1 MGTKA
6 LLACFCLCA
15 CAAPVE
21 LASPFDAAAVAWFAG
36 SGSNSIQGTAI
47 VRADGGNVKTC
58 AALPVMLFPVSA
70 YAAERMRALYGSEEE
85 GFNPIVGGRPAD
97 FVNDDPRYAATARTL
112 RCDARGRFAF
122 SALPDGDYFL
132 VAQVTWKEGRYLV
145 LEQGGYLM
153 QRVRIQTGESKDVL
167 LAH

>member
-1 MGTKA
+1 MGAKA

-15 CAAPVE
+15 CSAPVP
-21 LASPFDAAAVAWFAG
+21 LTSSFDPKEVAWF
-36 SGSNSIQGTAI
+36 SGTGTNSLAGTAI
-47 VRADGGNVKTC
+47 VRSDSGSVKTC

-70 YAAERMRALYGSEEE
+70 YAVERMRALYGNDEE

-97 FVNDDPRYAATARTL
+97 FADDDPRYLAAARTL

-122 SALPDGDYFL
+122 GALPDGDYFL

-153 QRVRIQTGESKDVL
+153 QRVHVQTGESKNVL